1 MEACYLPN
9 ASARCLM
16 PLLGFLAKS
25 IREATFPTEIL
36 QKAMS
41 DWASQYP
48 EKSLPISARCQ
59 GLDVNILE
67 ANAFDPQD
75 KVAILNSIA
84 LPRAQTKAGTP
95 EQHTK
100 AMPKRRVTQKMCFLK
115 TLRKPNPPPQSLT
128 RLNSSVRLS
137 LRHVLPR
144 MPPTMRCSSDDLS
157 DVLESNGIFTLSG
170 YLCGL

>member
-1 MEACYLPN
+1 
-9 ASARCLM
+9 M

-67 ANAFDPQD
+67 ANAFDPHD

-95 EQHTK
+95 EQYTK
-100 AMPKRRVTQKMCFLK
+100 AMPKRQVTQKMCS
-115 TLRKPNPPPQSLT
+115 LRLFESLT
-128 RLNSSVRLS
+128 SPPIFDSSELLS
-137 LRHVLPR
+137 QA
-144 MPPTMRCSSDDLS
+144 LS
-157 DVLESNGIFTLSG
+157 ETCPASHAAYDAVQLG
-170 YLCGL
+170 

>member
-1 MEACYLPN
+1 
-9 ASARCLM
+9 M

-25 IREATFPTEIL
+25 MREATFPTEIL
-36 QKAMS
+36 RKAMS

-95 EQHTK
+95 EQDTK

-115 TLRKPNPPPQSLT
+115 LFESLT
-128 RLNSSVRLS
+128 HPPIFDSSEFLS
-137 LRHVLPR
+137 QA
-144 MPPTMRCSSDDLS
+144 LS
-157 DVLESNGIFTLSG
+157 ETRPATHAAYDAVQLG
-170 YLCGL
+170 

>member
-1 MEACYLPN
+1 
-9 ASARCLM
+9 M
-16 PLLGFLAKS
+16 PLLGSLAKS
-25 IREATFPTEIL
+25 MREATFPTEIL
-36 QKAMS
+36 RKAMS

-95 EQHTK
+95 EQDTK

-115 TLRKPNPPPQSLT
+115 LFESLTPPPPIFD
-128 RLNSSVRLS
+128 SSELLS
-137 LRHVLPR
+137 QA
-144 MPPTMRCSSDDLS
+144 LS
-157 DVLESNGIFTLSG
+157 ETCPASHAAYDAVQLG
-170 YLCGL
+170 